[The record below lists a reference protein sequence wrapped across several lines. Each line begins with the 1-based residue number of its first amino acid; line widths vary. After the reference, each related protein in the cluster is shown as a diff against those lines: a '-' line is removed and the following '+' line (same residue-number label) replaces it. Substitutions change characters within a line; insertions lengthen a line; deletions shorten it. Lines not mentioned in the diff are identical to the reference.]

1 MTHEGREG
9 LCGAFPRKPF
19 VDTAVITCRGGESG
33 EEGGREGVAQ
43 NLIALVICLGGQA
56 SSSELTGHSETTAS
70 LSLNIK
76 LACLC
81 P

>member
-33 EEGGREGVAQ
+33 EEGGGSSKFNSTRYLFVRSGH
-43 NLIALVICLGGQA
+43 LV
-56 SSSELTGHSETTAS
+56 
-70 LSLNIK
+70 
-76 LACLC
+76 
-81 P
+81 